1 MKIIL
6 ITAAAEASC
15 CCILVSG
22 VVFAAEMWD
31 ANNKRSFN
39 LSEFKKQRCLNLWK
53 ITHFQNL
60 HQTNKFPIQ
69 LTDPQVSVPNFKLLM
84 RWNKHSLNFFQQL
97 RAINVQTAFFCNF
110 CSCIPNTSRI

>member
-6 ITAAAEASC
+6 ITAAAEASG

-31 ANNKRSFN
+31 VNNKRSFN